1 MIDAVDVEVDVLNN
15 AAGSMPD
22 KGTNMETSANVQTS
36 VKENQNLV
44 KNAPVKETKA
54 DNLHAQLTRL
64 NVTLSEDDW
73 ATITKFLNKAG
84 IMNDIEKSSETGN
97 HFAQLKSGIQKQL

>member
-1 MIDAVDVEVDVLNN
+1 
-15 AAGSMPD
+15 MPD
-22 KGTNMETSANVQTS
+22 KETNMEESANVHT
-36 VKENQNLV
+36 NAATDNNLV
-44 KNAPVKETKA
+44 KNAPIKETKA

-84 IMNDIEKSSETGN
+84 VMKDIEKSSEKGN
-97 HFAQLKSGIQKQL
+97 Q